1 MYITNNIYNSKL
13 TRKMAPKK
21 STEQTSTPVA
31 TPVAAPVVASEK
43 PKKSKKSE
51 QPATTSTP
59 SVPVVSSTSP
69 APVSEKPKKSKK
81 SEQPSAASSSV
92 VSEQQ
97 ETASVPVAE
106 KTKKASKKKSQTKSS
121 PVVESTES
129 TETTSS
135 TEEVRESS
143 SEKPKKRAS
152 KKKTNSLET
161 ETSSETS
168 GVSPVTSAE
177 TSEVPE
183 KRVRKMVNQETLKA
197 DVEHLKQQVE
207 SEIQRLRTD
216 QQKNKGVKFLKVVN
230 KHLKTLA
237 GDLNRVL
244 KSKTK
249 TTRNK
254 NTSSGFMK
262 PVKISSEMALFTN
275 WDHSLLYSRV
285 DVTKFLCSYI
295 KSNSLQNPEDRR
307 QILCD
312 EKLASLLKV
321 DTSSETPLTYPG
333 LQQHIQQHFITDVS
347 SVSEEVVHP

>member
-1 MYITNNIYNSKL
+1 
-13 TRKMAPKK
+13 MAPKK
-21 STEQTSTPVA
+21 STEQNTPLAASASAPAPAPAPAASVAEKPKKAKKSEQSAPVASVTPVVVA
-31 TPVAAPVVASEK
+31 PVAEK

-51 QPATTSTP
+51 QS
-59 SVPVVSSTSP
+59 
-69 APVSEKPKKSKK
+69 AP
-81 SEQPSAASSSV
+81 V

-97 ETASVPVAE
+97 ETSSVSVDE
-106 KTKKASKKKSQTKSS
+106 KPKKASKKKTQTESSQ
-121 PVVESTES
+121 VAVS
-129 TETTSS
+129 TETSS
-135 TEEVRESS
+135 TTEQVTEQSA
-143 SEKPKKRAS
+143 EKPKKRSS
-152 KKKTNSLET
+152 KKKANSQESSESGEQSG
-161 ETSSETS
+161 ETSTDGSSESS
-168 GVSPVTSAE
+168 G
-177 TSEVPE
+177 VPE

-197 DVEHLKQQVE
+197 DVEQLKQQVE

-262 PVKISSEMALFTN
+262 PVKISSEMSLFTK
-275 WDHSLLYSRV
+275 WDPSLLYSRV

-321 DTSSETPLTYPG
+321 DTKSETPLTYPG
-333 LQQHIQQHFITDVS
+333 LQQHIQQHFITNAS
-347 SVSEEVVHP
+347 SVSEEVVQP

>member
-1 MYITNNIYNSKL
+1 
-13 TRKMAPKK
+13 MAPKK
-21 STEQTSTPVA
+21 STEQNTTLTASVVPSTEKPKKAKKSEQSVAVTTPVA
-31 TPVAAPVVASEK
+31 SAAVPVASAAVPVTEK

-51 QPATTSTP
+51 QSDP
-59 SVPVVSSTSP
+59 
-69 APVSEKPKKSKK
+69 
-81 SEQPSAASSSV
+81 V

-97 ETASVPVAE
+97 ETSSLPIAE
-106 KTKKASKKKSQTKSS
+106 KPKKASKKKAQTESSQ
-121 PVVESTES
+121 VVDS
-129 TETTSS
+129 TETSS
-135 TEEVRESS
+135 TTEHVTEQT
-143 SEKPKKRAS
+143 SEKPKKRSS
-152 KKKTNSLET
+152 KKKANSQESSVSAEQLG
-161 ETSSETS
+161 ETSTSSSSES
-168 GVSPVTSAE
+168 
-177 TSEVPE
+177 SEVPE

-197 DVEHLKQQVE
+197 DVEQLKQQVE
-207 SEIQRLRTD
+207 AEIQRLRTD

-230 KHLKTLA
+230 KHLKSLA

-262 PVKISSEMALFTN
+262 PVKISSEMALFTK
-275 WDHSLLYSRV
+275 WDPSMLYSRV

-333 LQQHIQQHFITDVS
+333 LQQHIQQHFINDAS
-347 SVSEEVVHP
+347 LVSEEVVQP

>member
-81 SEQPSAASSSV
+81 SEHPSAASSSV

-106 KTKKASKKKSQTKSS
+106 KPKKASKKKSQTESS
-121 PVVESTES
+121 PVVES

>member
-1 MYITNNIYNSKL
+1 
-13 TRKMAPKK
+13 MAPKK
-21 STEQTSTPVA
+21 STEQNTTLTASVVPST
-31 TPVAAPVVASEK
+31 EK

-51 QPATTSTP
+51 QSVAVTT
-59 SVPVVSSTSP
+59 PVASSSASP
-69 APVSEKPKKSKK
+69 VTEKPKKSKK
-81 SEQPSAASSSV
+81 SEQSDPV

-97 ETASVPVAE
+97 ETSSLPIAE
-106 KTKKASKKKSQTKSS
+106 KPKKTSKKKAQTESSQ
-121 PVVESTES
+121 VVDS
-129 TETTSS
+129 TETSS
-135 TEEVRESS
+135 TTEQT
-143 SEKPKKRAS
+143 SEKPKKRSS
-152 KKKTNSLET
+152 KKKANSQESSVSAEQSG
-161 ETSSETS
+161 ETSTSSSSES
-168 GVSPVTSAE
+168 
-177 TSEVPE
+177 SEVPE

-197 DVEHLKQQVE
+197 DVEQLKQQVE
-207 SEIQRLRTD
+207 AEIQRLRTD
-216 QQKNKGVKFLKVVN
+216 QQKNKGVKFLKVIN
-230 KHLKTLA
+230 KHLKSLA

-262 PVKISSEMALFTN
+262 PVKISSEMALFTK
-275 WDHSLLYSRV
+275 WDPSMLYSRV

-333 LQQHIQQHFITDVS
+333 LQQHIQQHFINDAS
-347 SVSEEVVHP
+347 LVSEEVVQP

>member
-1 MYITNNIYNSKL
+1 
-13 TRKMAPKK
+13 MAPKK
-21 STEQTSTPVA
+21 STEKTATPVA
-31 TPVAAPVVASEK
+31 THVAAPVVASEK
-43 PKKSKKSE
+43 QKKSKKSE

-59 SVPVVSSTSP
+59 AVPVVSSTSPAP

-81 SEQPSAASSSV
+81 SEQPSAVSSSV

-97 ETASVPVAE
+97 ETTSVPVAE
-106 KTKKASKKKSQTKSS
+106 KPKKASKNKSQTESS
-121 PVVESTES
+121 PVVES

-168 GVSPVTSAE
+168 GETPVTSAE

-183 KRVRKMVNQETLKA
+183 KRVRKMVNQETLKS
-197 DVEHLKQQVE
+197 DVEQLKQQVE

-230 KHLKTLA
+230 KYLKTLA

-275 WDHSLLYSRV
+275 WDHSSLYSRV

-333 LQQHIQQHFITDVS
+333 LQQHIQQHFISDVS

>member
-1 MYITNNIYNSKL
+1 
-13 TRKMAPKK
+13 MAPKK
-21 STEQTSTPVA
+21 SSEQTTTTTTTTVA
-31 TPVAAPVVASEK
+31 TSVPLSVSEKPKKGKKSEQSTSVSSVTEK

-51 QPATTSTP
+51 QS
-59 SVPVVSSTSP
+59 
-69 APVSEKPKKSKK
+69 AP
-81 SEQPSAASSSV
+81 V

-97 ETASVPVAE
+97 ETSPVAE
-106 KTKKASKKKSQTKSS
+106 KPKKVSRKKAQAEE
-121 PVVESTES
+121 VVELTETSTAPEVVSES
-129 TETTSS
+129 TGEH
-135 TEEVRESS
+135 
-143 SEKPKKRAS
+143 PKKRAS
-152 KKKTNSLET
+152 KKKTLVQESESET
-161 ETSSETS
+161 LSSETS
-168 GVSPVTSAE
+168 TDASTES
-177 TSEVPE
+177 SEVPE

-207 SEIQRLRTD
+207 AEIQRLRTD

-230 KHLKTLA
+230 KHLKSLT

-262 PVKISSEMALFTN
+262 PVKISSEMALFTK
-275 WDHSLLYSRV
+275 WDPSLLYSRV

-312 EKLASLLKV
+312 ENLSSLLKV
-321 DTSSETPLTYPG
+321 DSTSETPLTYPG
-333 LQQHIQQHFITDVS
+333 LQQHIQQHFISNVS
-347 SVSEEVVHP
+347 SVSEEVAQP